1 MNAMDRIVLFET
13 FYNPIEASIVKERL
27 LANGIPCFLSDE
39 NSVTVNP
46 LYNQALGGVKL
57 RLFNRDVES
66 ARNILQDEDVQI
78 YLNQIA
84 SNEGAEELEESKD
97 KSEVC
102 PNCGSRDVG
111 YGQATKRRFGIFT
124 MIVSFFMMVYPFSAR
139 KTHHCFNCEQE
150 FD

>member
-1 MNAMDRIVLFET
+1 MEKIVLFET

-57 RLFNRDVES
+57 RLFNRDVET
-66 ARNILQDEDVQI
+66 ARNILQDEDVHI
-78 YLNQIA
+78 YLDQVA
-84 SNEGAEELEESKD
+84 PTEEDEDLVKGTNM
-97 KSEVC
+97 SEAC
-102 PNCGSRDVG
+102 PNCGSRNVG

-124 MIVSFFMMVYPFSAR
+124 MIVSFFLMVYPFSAR
-139 KTHHCFNCEQE
+139 KTNHCFNCEQE